1 MNDLQ
6 TKRRNL
12 KIYSI
17 VFLILAA
24 VDVAQ
29 LVLNLAVDDTPVDL
43 SNSLVRTV
51 LIVMIAFAAVVAL
64 AKAFL
69 GIQGMRQAKGTAV
82 GRAHLTISMIALVLS
97 VIGALLVIL
106 AAIQEA
112 NLWEIVTN
120 IWDSLISIWLLVS
133 YRKAAKALL
142 NA

>member
-1 MNDLQ
+1 MKDLQ

-29 LVLNLAVDDTPVDL
+29 LVLNLVVDDTLVDM
-43 SNSLVRTV
+43 SNSLERTV
-51 LIVMIAFAAVVAL
+51 LIVMIVFAVIVAL

-69 GIQGMRQAKGTAV
+69 GIQGMRQSKGAAV

-97 VIGALLVIL
+97 VITALLVIL
-106 AAIQEA
+106 ASIQTA
-112 NLWEIVTN
+112 DLWEAVSN
-120 IWDSLISIWLLVS
+120 ICDSLISIWLLVD
-133 YRKAAKALL
+133 YRKEAKALL
-142 NA
+142 DA